1 MGDQQK
7 PRKTLIAADDIGYH
21 IRVWNSNEAVMDF
34 EVFVVAG
41 HDAAGVTQ
49 YLAWSEHGGSCATE
63 KIDEASVEIEGF
75 IKWDGCG
82 HFNFG
87 EGYHHVC
94 GAAAAVDLGKLLAE
108 LFLLARAHIPGY
120 SE

>member
-1 MGDQQK
+1 MGDQK
-7 PRKTLIAADDIGYH
+7 PRKTLVAADDIGYH
-21 IRVWNSNEAVMDF
+21 IRVWNDYETSMAF

-49 YLAWSEHGGSCATE
+49 YLAWNENGGSYATE

-94 GAAAAVDLGKLLAE
+94 GSVDALNLGKLMAE
-108 LFLLARAHIPGY
+108 LFLLARAHISGY